1 MSNQIITTL
10 LQNQGGI
17 VNALTSIW
25 NGVKLITQGISYFI
39 YLPLKIANVPVT
51 PFLAQIIYFF
61 LLAYVLNKFIK
72 NWLYTF
78 LILALLSAIGLL

>member
-1 MSNQIITTL
+1 MDTRIITTL

-17 VNALTSIW
+17 ISALGTIW
-25 NGVKLITQGISYFI
+25 NGVKLIAKGISYFI
-39 YLPLKIANVPVT
+39 YLPLMIANVPVT
-51 PFLAQIIYFF
+51 PFLFQLIYFF

-78 LILALLSAIGLL
+78 LILALLSAVGLL